1 MKVVRLSAL
10 LTGRLY
16 PQEISLV
23 LISIEGRV
31 DHQDYTVTE
40 RIKSVTPSGI
50 EPATFQFAAQ
60 YFNQQRHRVPLR
72 RFLLTAN
79 IQRI

>member
-23 LISIEGRV
+23 PVSVRGRV
-31 DHQDYTVTE
+31 DPQNHSVAE
-40 RIKSVTPSGI
+40 RIKSVTSSGK
-50 EPATFQFAAQ
+50 EPATFQFAVQ
-60 YFNQQRHRVPLR
+60 YFNKQRHRVPLR
-72 RFLLTAN
+72 RFYL
-79 IQRI
+79 R